1 MCGLLA
7 DRTTQEVAASEVA
20 VQESEL
26 SQSNRIL
33 MFTCRV
39 LDLRVGSSVLVHT
52 HRISLSLQP
61 KPPPP
66 QWESSE
72 FLQRAALRLN
82 RLRSKAAE
90 RNRWIVTASHQRCCG
105 THTVKDAHCEG
116 RTVAPKRTVILRATS
131 GSLRAPAPRPPLEGS
146 LTSQSAS
153 KVLKSPPTSG
163 GGGRGGGS
171 ALSQT
176 SSVPQLLEPR

>member
-61 KPPPP
+61 NPPPP
-66 QWESSE
+66 PGGSRLSSCTE
-72 FLQRAALRLN
+72 AEPSSFQSGGTEPMDRHSVAPALL
-82 RLRSKAAE
+82 
-90 RNRWIVTASHQRCCG
+90 W
-105 THTVKDAHCEG
+105 DAHREG
-116 RTVAPKRTVILRATS
+116 RTL
-131 GSLRAPAPRPPLEGS
+131 
-146 LTSQSAS
+146 
-153 KVLKSPPTSG
+153 
-163 GGGRGGGS
+163 
-171 ALSQT
+171 
-176 SSVPQLLEPR
+176 